1 MEKKSIIHQNS
12 VIFHAFIKYRSAF
25 SSSALSTPKVLAS
38 QSPRRKML
46 LQGLGID
53 FEVKPSPADETYP
66 AELSYEKV
74 AEYIA
79 LQKARSFPKNEL
91 PEHFILITA
100 DTVVCLNNEILG
112 KPKDETDAIAMLRKL
127 SGKKHEVITGVVIT
141 TAATQTA
148 FSVKTEVYF
157 KDLTES
163 EIAYYVENYRP
174 FDKAGAYGIQ
184 EWIGY
189 VGITRID
196 GSFFNVMGL
205 PVQRVYEELC
215 KMGYYKSA

>member
-1 MEKKSIIHQNS
+1 MAVTHPHII
-12 VIFHAFIKYRSAF
+12 
-25 SSSALSTPKVLAS
+25 LAS

-66 AELSYEKV
+66 ADLNYEEV

-79 LQKARSFPKNEL
+79 KQKARHFPKDEL

-100 DTVVCLNNEILG
+100 DTVVCLDNEILG
-112 KPKDETDAIAMLRKL
+112 KPKDAADAIAILRKL
-127 SGKKHEVITGVVIT
+127 SGRKHEVITGVVIT
-141 TAATQTA
+141 TATA
-148 FSVKTEVYF
+148 QNSFSDKTDVYF
-157 KDLTES
+157 KDLTEA

-189 VGITRID
+189 IGITRID

-205 PVQRVYEELC
+205 PVQRVYEELE
-215 KMGYYKSA
+215 KIFPLVN

>member
-1 MEKKSIIHQNS
+1 MMTEKLNTYHII
-12 VIFHAFIKYRSAF
+12 
-25 SSSALSTPKVLAS
+25 LAS

-66 AELSYEKV
+66 AELSHDKV

-79 LQKARSFPKNEL
+79 LQKAHAFPKSEL
-91 PEHFILITA
+91 PERFILITA
-100 DTVVCLNNEILG
+100 DTIVLLDNEILG
-112 KPKDETDAIAMLRKL
+112 KPKDESDAIVMLRKL

-141 TAATQTA
+141 TATAQTV
-148 FSVKTEVYF
+148 FSVKTDVYF
-157 KDLTES
+157 KNLS
-163 EIAYYVENYRP
+163 EQEITYYVQNYRP
-174 FDKAGAYGIQ
+174 LDKAGAYGVQ

-189 VGITRID
+189 VGVTRVD
-196 GSFFNVMGL
+196 GSFFNVMGF

-215 KMGYYKSA
+215 RVVIA

>member
-1 MEKKSIIHQNS
+1 MLETLNTYHII
-12 VIFHAFIKYRSAF
+12 
-25 SSSALSTPKVLAS
+25 LAS

-53 FEVKPSPADETYP
+53 FEVKSSPADETYP

-79 LQKARSFPKNEL
+79 LQKATSFPKNEL

-100 DTVVCLNNEILG
+100 DTVVCLNTEILG

-141 TAATQTA
+141 TAAAQTA

-163 EIAYYVENYRP
+163 EIAHYVENYRP

-215 KMGYYKSA
+215 KMGYDG

>member
-1 MEKKSIIHQNS
+1 MKTII
-12 VIFHAFIKYRSAF
+12 
-25 SSSALSTPKVLAS
+25 LAS

-66 AELSYEKV
+66 ADLNYEGV

-79 LQKARSFPKNEL
+79 KQKALHFPKNEL

-112 KPKDETDAIAMLRKL
+112 KPKDENEAMAILRKL

-141 TAATQTA
+141 TATTQSS
-148 FSVKTEVYF
+148 FSVKTDVYF
-157 KDLTES
+157 KDLTEA
-163 EIAYYVENYRP
+163 EIAYYVQNYRP

-189 VGITRID
+189 IGITRID

-205 PVQRVYEELC
+205 PVQQVYEEL
-215 KMGYYKSA
+215 KKTIPP

>member
-1 MEKKSIIHQNS
+1 MTEKLNTYHII
-12 VIFHAFIKYRSAF
+12 
-25 SSSALSTPKVLAS
+25 LAS

-66 AELSYEKV
+66 AELSHDKV

-79 LQKARSFPKNEL
+79 LQKAHAFPKSEL
-91 PEHFILITA
+91 PERFILITA
-100 DTVVCLNNEILG
+100 DTIVLLDNEILG
-112 KPKDETDAIAMLRKL
+112 KPKDESDAIVMLRKL

-141 TAATQTA
+141 TATAQTV
-148 FSVKTEVYF
+148 FSVKTDVYF
-157 KDLTES
+157 KNLS
-163 EIAYYVENYRP
+163 EQEITYYVQNYRP
-174 FDKAGAYGIQ
+174 LDKAGAYGVQ

-189 VGITRID
+189 VGVTRVD
-196 GSFFNVMGL
+196 GSFFNVMGF

-215 KMGYYKSA
+215 RVVIA

>member
-1 MEKKSIIHQNS
+1 MAVTHPQII
-12 VIFHAFIKYRSAF
+12 
-25 SSSALSTPKVLAS
+25 LAS

-66 AELSYEKV
+66 AGLNYEEV

-79 LQKARSFPKNEL
+79 KQKALHFPKDEL

-100 DTVVCLNNEILG
+100 DTVVCLDNEILG
-112 KPKDETDAIAMLRKL
+112 KPKDEADAIAMLRKL
-127 SGKKHEVITGVVIT
+127 SGRKHEVITGVVIT
-141 TAATQTA
+141 TATA
-148 FSVKTEVYF
+148 QNSFSDKTDVYF
-157 KDLTES
+157 KDLTEA

-174 FDKAGAYGIQ
+174 LDKAGAYGIQ

-189 VGITRID
+189 IGITRID

-205 PVQRVYEELC
+205 PVQRVYEELR
-215 KMGYYKSA
+215 KNHLVII

>member
-1 MEKKSIIHQNS
+1 
-12 VIFHAFIKYRSAF
+12 
-25 SSSALSTPKVLAS
+25 
-38 QSPRRKML
+38 ML

-53 FEVKPSPADETYP
+53 FEVKTAPADETYP
-66 AELSYEKV
+66 ADLSRDKV

-79 LQKARSFPKNEL
+79 LQKANSFPKGEL
-91 PEHFILITA
+91 PERFILITA
-100 DTVVCLNNEILG
+100 DTIVCLGDEILG
-112 KPKDETDAIAMLRKL
+112 KPEDEAAAMTMLRKL

-141 TAATQTA
+141 TAATQSV

-157 KDLTES
+157 KDLTET
-163 EIAYYVENYRP
+163 EIAYYVQNYRP

-189 VGITRID
+189 VGITRIE

-205 PVQRVYEELC
+205 PVQRLYEELC
-215 KMGYYKSA
+215 RI

>member
-1 MEKKSIIHQNS
+1 
-12 VIFHAFIKYRSAF
+12 
-25 SSSALSTPKVLAS
+25 
-38 QSPRRKML
+38 ML
-46 LQGLGID
+46 LQELGID
-53 FEVKPSPADETYP
+53 FEVRPSSAAETYP
-66 AELSYEKV
+66 AGLNHDKV
-74 AEYIA
+74 AEHIA
-79 LQKARSFPKNEL
+79 MQKALSFPKNEL

-100 DTVVCLNNEILG
+100 DTIVCLDNEILG
-112 KPKDETDAIAMLRKL
+112 KPKDETNAMAILRKL

-141 TAATQTA
+141 TAAAQTV
-148 FSVKTEVYF
+148 FSVKTDVYF

-163 EIAYYVENYRP
+163 EIFYYVQNYRP

-215 KMGYYKSA
+215 KIKVHTND